1 MHDSYSD
8 IRSRIAEEP
17 VWYDIN
23 AVPRYDQPHVP
34 LHLMG
39 RIKCQNCDKEFWV
52 SLTDNVYHHAGIP
65 GLWDINVE
73 TNPEEYARLTEKRG
87 YYTVVRP
94 ETNKDYGAC
103 LHLRLKRN
111 WRFGDPP
118 RHNCIGDT
126 MNSIPEYEWEDNTNG

>member
-1 MHDSYSD
+1 
-8 IRSRIAEEP
+8 
-17 VWYDIN
+17 
-23 AVPRYDQPHVP
+23 
-34 LHLMG
+34 MG

-52 SLTDNVYHHAGIP
+52 SLTDNVYHHAGMR

-73 TNPEEYARLTEKRG
+73 TNPEEYARLTEKRAG
-87 YYTVVRP
+87 ITVVRP
-94 ETNKDYGAC
+94 ETDDDYNAR
-103 LHLRLKRN
+103 LHLRLRKN